1 MYLDQRKFV
10 TLIFSKF
17 DELFCLILVFTIT
30 LLSQSA
36 FITITKYLFLKLKL
50 TCKRR
55 ETSRKQKRG
64 VRKLPSNTLFE
75 IKIVFQDFEEKNR

>member
-55 ETSRKQKRG
+55 ETSRKHKR
-64 VRKLPSNTLFE
+64 
-75 IKIVFQDFEEKNR
+75 EEFKSFPQILYLK